1 MEDLLQKAV
10 NVMGGLGARYADARF
25 YGRRGEG
32 ITISKSKRMLS
43 YALLEGVSVRC
54 LLENGWGMASTTN
67 LRKSNIEK
75 IARDAVRL
83 AKAYASCKKI
93 ELAEVKSYKRKER
106 MAGKIDP
113 ENMSVEEKIK
123 LTEDVYKF
131 CLDQKNIVDA
141 RTGFSSVHGE
151 RIIVNSEGTE
161 ISVKSQRVYLASF
174 VIAKEGMKQREFYE
188 TKGGFHGLELF
199 KNYDWTEKTQE
210 ACDRARELLNSK
222 RVPIGK
228 MPVIFVGEGDGSGLL
243 AHEAVGHAIEGDYSR
258 MDRSFFNGML
268 NKHVASDTLSLID
281 DGTKEI
287 RDGNGSIIF
296 DDEGVPAQ
304 KTYAIKD
311 GVFRT
316 FLSDRQS
323 AAALGLKPTGN
334 ARAQDQN
341 RRIYVRMRNTY
352 IEPRD
357 WTLEEIIKDTKFGV
371 VCNRGKAGIEDPA
384 GGSFQLFFVDG
395 WVVKNGELKESVYN
409 LSISESNVLMALKSI
424 DAIGKDLHLHA
435 GNCGKGHEDWV
446 AVGTGGPSLRLS
458 QAVVGGA

>member
-1 MEDLLQKAV
+1 M
-10 NVMGGLGARYADARF
+10 
-25 YGRRGEG
+25 
-32 ITISKSKRMLS
+32 
-43 YALLEGVSVRC
+43 
-54 LLENGWGMASTTN
+54 
-67 LRKSNIEK
+67 
-75 IARDAVRL
+75 
-83 AKAYASCKKI
+83 
-93 ELAEVKSYKRKER
+93 
-106 MAGKIDP
+106 
-113 ENMSVEEKIK
+113 
-123 LTEDVYKF
+123 
-131 CLDQKNIVDA
+131 
-141 RTGFSSVHGE
+141 
-151 RIIVNSEGTE
+151 
-161 ISVKSQRVYLASF
+161 
-174 VIAKEGMKQREFYE
+174 
-188 TKGGFHGLELF
+188 
-199 KNYDWTEKTQE
+199 
-210 ACDRARELLNSK
+210 
-222 RVPIGK
+222 
-228 MPVIFVGEGDGSGLL
+228 
-243 AHEAVGHAIEGDYSR
+243 
-258 MDRSFFNGML
+258 
-268 NKHVASDTLSLID
+268 SLID